1 MDKKLI
7 VLGILIGFICTL
19 IGASVYL
26 AIFTEFNLF
35 ANFNVLIAEHI
46 LGKVIALG
54 SVLNL
59 IVFLVLIKL
68 NKELIARG
76 IVLATLLI
84 AIATI
89 FV

>member
-26 AIFTEFNLF
+26 AIFTKFSLF
-35 ANFNVLIAEHI
+35 ANFDVLIAEHI
-46 LGKVIALG
+46 LGKVVALG

-59 IVFLVLIKL
+59 LVFLIFIKL

>member
-7 VLGILIGFICTL
+7 VLGILIGFICTI

-26 AIFTEFNLF
+26 AIFTKFSLF
-35 ANFNVLIAEHI
+35 SDFDVLIAEHI
-46 LGKVIALG
+46 LGKVVALG

-59 IVFLVLIKL
+59 IVFLIFIKL
-68 NKELIARG
+68 NKELVARG
-76 IVLATLLI
+76 VVLATLLI

>member
-1 MDKKLI
+1 MNKKLI
-7 VLGILIGFICTL
+7 VFGIGIGFLCTI
-19 IGASVYL
+19 IGASFYL
-26 AIFTEFNLF
+26 FLFTKFNLF
-35 ANFNVLIAEHI
+35 SDFDVLKSERI

-59 IVFLVLIKL
+59 IVFLVLLKL

-76 IVLATLLI
+76 IVISTLLT
-84 AIATI
+84 AIITI